1 MQEKKK
7 IPWGLL
13 YVILTVVI
21 LLVFGLVNQ
30 EFYGMV
36 SVLAGLSLGFVAL
49 AVLMTGVFLVM
60 EGEISRMLLRCQGER
75 VSFWTTFKIGLIGL
89 YYSYITPSSTGG
101 QPMQVAYLLRSK
113 VNAGNSTAVLFVK
126 FFAYQLAFVL
136 CTIASLL

>member
-13 YVILTVVI
+13 YVLLTVVI

-49 AVLMTGVFLVM
+49 A
-60 EGEISRMLLRCQGER
+60 C
-75 VSFWTTFKIGLIGL
+75 
-89 YYSYITPSSTGG
+89 
-101 QPMQVAYLLRSK
+101 
-113 VNAGNSTAVLFVK
+113 
-126 FFAYQLAFVL
+126 
-136 CTIASLL
+136 